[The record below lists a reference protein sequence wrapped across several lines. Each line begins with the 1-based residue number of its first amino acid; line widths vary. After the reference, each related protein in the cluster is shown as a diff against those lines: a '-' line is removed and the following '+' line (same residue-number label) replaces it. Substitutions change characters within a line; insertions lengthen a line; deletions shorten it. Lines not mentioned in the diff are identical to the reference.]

1 MSTRNSNQFEVLKSL
16 PAYGPM
22 YIPIN
27 TDGEDFFS
35 EGFVIKFYTK
45 DGTNWVANFKTGW
58 TNYYD
63 VFDYPKFN
71 IVIVIAGGYVYVMSP
86 ENKKPIVSYEL
97 AVEHALN
104 HNNKN
109 LIFSDS
115 TEIFYYNIYENSL
128 WCSERLSID
137 GIKDLKIHDNVLF
150 GKTYDLYDTEEW
162 ENFSINLD
170 TKEIKGGSFI
180 KNNPTTTF
188 RKKSWWKFWKKN

>member
-1 MSTRNSNQFEVLKSL
+1 MSTPNSNRFEVLKSL

-35 EGFVIKFYTK
+35 EGFVVKFYTK
-45 DGTNWVANFKTGW
+45 DGTNWVANFKPGW

-71 IVIVIAGGYVYVMSP
+71 IVVVIAGGYVYVMSP
-86 ENKKPIVSYEL
+86 EIRKPINSYEL
-97 AVEHALN
+97 AIEQALN
-104 HNNKN
+104 HNNEN
-109 LIFSDS
+109 LILSDS
-115 TEIFYYNIYENSL
+115 TEIFYYNIYQSNL

-137 GIKDLKIHDNVLF
+137 GIKDLKIDKNVLF
-150 GKTYDLYDTEEW
+150 GKTYDLSDTEQW
-162 ENFSINLD
+162 EDFSINLD

-180 KNNPTTTF
+180 KNNPTTAL
-188 RKKSWWKFWKKN
+188 RKKSWWNFW